1 MEQIT
6 DLLASGSSTSNLP
19 SARTVSHSP
28 IRPASASH
36 QISTS
41 SLQSSQQNLQ
51 IREDPKIG
59 IFVEGLTQIHVN
71 SKEQLLKYVELG
83 IRRRNTNS
91 TGMNKNSSRS
101 HAIL

>member
-6 DLLASGSSTSNLP
+6 DLLYNANGASGTNLNQHSSHSQ
-19 SARTVSHSP
+19 RTVSHSP
-28 IRPASASH
+28 IRPASAVH

-41 SLQSSQQNLQ
+41 SLTGAQTQQNLQ

-71 SKEQLLKYVELG
+71 SKEQLLKYVEMG
-83 IRRRNTNS
+83 IRKRN
-91 TGMNKNSSRS
+91 
-101 HAIL
+101 